1 MPDLPGSTPEIDKF
15 TIDDILNGCE
25 VIRIADYRQIIM
37 AVGVLSIAVG
47 FSIGIRVS
55 NVTTGA
61 NSFFQM
67 TAGWISA
74 DGYFD
79 MQE

>member
-1 MPDLPGSTPEIDKF
+1 MSQVLAHIMPDLPGSTPEIDKF

-61 NSFFQM
+61 N
-67 TAGWISA
+67 GCWL
-74 DGYFD
+74 D
-79 MQE
+79 